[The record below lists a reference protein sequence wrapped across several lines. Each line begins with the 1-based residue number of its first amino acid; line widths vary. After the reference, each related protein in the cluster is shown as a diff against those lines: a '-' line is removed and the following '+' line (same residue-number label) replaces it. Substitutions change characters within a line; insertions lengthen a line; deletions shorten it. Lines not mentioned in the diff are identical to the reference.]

1 MMKRALKIFLIAALL
16 PLLSFAVFGEIG
28 TDEYKKTVGGDLFSS
43 FDSETKE
50 ALELFGID
58 KIETDIFD
66 FSVKSLSD
74 YFTTNLKDRVNSAIK
89 PFFEFLSVLMIIS
102 VIETLCGK
110 SEKGGVLSL
119 LGVCVLSL
127 LTAQKT
133 YGILNIAITG
143 AQAVNKLMVSFV
155 PIYAGIVAVSGNPAS
170 AATYN
175 SLTLFFAEGV
185 SLFASKI
192 LVPFVG
198 VILCL
203 TIAFSMS
210 GVFDCGRFL
219 SAAGKAANFS
229 LGAAAAFFTGFLT
242 LKNVLSF
249 AADSA
254 GTRTVRFLV
263 GNLIPVVGSAM
274 SDAYS
279 AFSSSINLI
288 KGSVA
293 GIGILAVVLCCLPG
307 ITELLL
313 NFASLSLLSFVS
325 SLFGQN
331 GASSLFRGF
340 SLAIKILLLV
350 LVYEVFIVII
360 STGLMLSVKGG
371 G

>member
-1 MMKRALKIFLIAALL
+1 MKRIFKNLIIIMFIAAL
-16 PLLSFAVFGEIG
+16 SFFVGAEAGSE
-28 TDEYKKTVGGDLFSS
+28 DYKNSVNKDLFSS
-43 FDSETKE
+43 FDGETKE

-58 KIETDIFD
+58 GIENSVFD
-66 FSVKSLSD
+66 FSFESLSD
-74 YFTTNLKDRVNSAIK
+74 YFTTNLKDKANSAIK
-89 PFFEFLSVLMIIS
+89 LFFEFLSVLMIIS
-102 VIETLCGK
+102 VIEMLKGK
-110 SEKGGVLSL
+110 SEKGNVLSVL
-119 LGVCVLSL
+119 CVCVLSL

-133 YGILNIAITG
+133 YGILNIAVTG
-143 AQAVNKLMVSFV
+143 AESVNKLMVSFV
-155 PIYAGIVAVSGNPAS
+155 PIYAGIVAVSGNPVS

-175 SLTLFFAEGV
+175 SLTLLFAEGV

-210 GVFDCGRFL
+210 DVFDCGRFL
-219 SAAGKAANFS
+219 SAAGKVTNLS
-229 LGAAAAFFTGFLT
+229 LGVAAAFFTGFLSF
-242 LKNVLSF
+242 KNVLSF

-254 GTRTVRFLV
+254 GTRGVRFLV
-263 GNLIPVVGSAM
+263 SSLIPVVGSAM

-293 GIGILAVVLCCLPG
+293 GVGILAVVLCCLPG

-313 NFASLSLLSFVS
+313 NFVSLSLLSFAAGLFGRNEAA
-325 SLFGQN
+325 SLFK
-331 GASSLFRGF
+331 GF

-360 STGLMLSVKGG
+360 STGLMLSIKGG
-371 G
+371 S